1 MHTELT
7 FIGGWWSLRHDAKY
21 CRQIISF
28 DPDRNLG
35 VGGGSGG
42 GKSSFYKMSIMD
54 VSFLDPGHE
63 KPKWE
68 NSDSIHFPTVAPVAA
83 SQRGVLPDDST
94 TPGVLPPR
102 HSSIHL

>member
-1 MHTELT
+1 MAGGVSGMMLSTADKLSHLILT
-7 FIGGWWSLRHDAKY
+7 AIRGRGGWA
-21 CRQIISF
+21 
-28 DPDRNLG
+28 
-35 VGGGSGG
+35 GG
-42 GKSSFYKMSIMD
+42 GKSSFYKMSVMD